1 MEKAI
6 KIPIIASRINKVK
19 ENDETDVVILEICQL
34 KERLEN
40 VKSRFNLEED
50 QDLIE
55 ACVYEMEAINA
66 RYRYLIRLAKERG
79 ISCSPIVNMVRNQ

>member
-55 ACVYEMEAINA
+55 ACVYENGSNKCQIQIFNQTCKGA
-66 RYRYLIRLAKERG
+66 
-79 ISCSPIVNMVRNQ
+79 RNQLQSYCKYG